1 MTRTLSS
8 TIVSEVTSGTVNP
21 IIMSKFEF
29 DSGDLNLWSGY
40 GSLVVDG
47 DTYTGVGE
55 MGNISPIQEAESVK
69 ATGLKY
75 SLSSIDSGVIGTALL
90 EDYQDR
96 PVTTWMGFMD
106 GDGTFLDRVIVFQGR
121 MDTMNIQEKGDTSDL
136 ALSAENV
143 LITLERANE
152 RRFTSEDQKI
162 DFPADLG
169 FDQVNA
175 LQEREITWGR
185 S

>member
-8 TIVSEVTSGTVNP
+8 TIVSEVGQSVVHP

-40 GSLVVDG
+40 GSLVVAG

-55 MGNISPIQEAESVK
+55 LGSISPVEEAQTIK

-75 SLSSIDSGVIGTALL
+75 QLSSIDSGVIGTALL

-136 ALSAENV
+136 SLSAENV
-143 LITLERANE
+143 LVTLERANE
-152 RRFTSEDQKI
+152 RRFTAEDQKI

>member
-8 TIVSEVTSGTVNP
+8 TIVSEVGQTVVHP

-40 GSLVVDG
+40 GSLVVGG

-55 MGNISPIQEAESVK
+55 LGATAPVVEAQSVK
-69 ATGLKY
+69 ATGLSY
-75 SLSSIDSGVIGTALL
+75 SLSSIDSGIIGTALS
-90 EDYQDR
+90 ENYQDR

-121 MDTMNIQEKGDTSDL
+121 MDTLNIQEKGDTSDL
-136 ALSAENV
+136 SLSAENV
-143 LITLERANE
+143 LITLEKANE
-152 RRFTSEDQKI
+152 RRFTAEDQKI
-162 DFPADLG
+162 DYPADLG
-169 FDQVNA
+169 YDQVNA